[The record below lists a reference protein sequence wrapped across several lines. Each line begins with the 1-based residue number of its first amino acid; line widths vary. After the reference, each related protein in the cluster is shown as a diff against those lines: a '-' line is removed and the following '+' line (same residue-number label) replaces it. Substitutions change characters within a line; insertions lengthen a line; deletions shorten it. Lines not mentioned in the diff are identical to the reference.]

1 MGGIAGGVG
10 ATQLALFNKRQAAVR
25 EEIGALEQS
34 QALIKAELDMNLPL
48 VKTGDV
54 SRAEILKLQRQA
66 ADIQGQITNRR
77 NKYLQDIQTDLVKA
91 QEDLAGLPASVK
103 LDAYDY
109 TVYGT
114 LAGEVIYISADTL
127 NEEVRGNDQPY
138 YRVQIK
144 TGALNLVSR
153 SKQRIDIQPGMTATV
168 EIKTGRNTVLRYL
181 TKPITKTIS
190 ESLGER

>member
-1 MGGIAGGVG
+1 MRTFPAGVLQILAQRKEQLNYTEIRSPMDGVVRNVRLTTLGGVAKPG
-10 ATQLALFNKRQAAVR
+10 
-25 EEIGALEQS
+25 EEIMQIVPLND
-34 QALIKAELDMNLPL
+34 DMIIE
-48 VKTGDV
+48 VKV
-54 SRAEILKLQRQA
+54 RP
-66 ADIQGQITNRR
+66 ADIAFVRP
-77 NKYLQDIQTDLVKA
+77 
-91 QEDLAGLPASVK
+91 GLPASVK

-114 LAGEVIYISADTL
+114 LMGEVIYISADTL

-153 SKQRIDIQPGMTATV
+153 SQQRIDIQPGMTATV

-190 ESLGER
+190 EPR